1 MKENKKE
8 NKKTK
13 RKEKR
18 AKVEKKRREETKKKK
33 TSTTTKIPFAILR
46 HCGLRFP
53 PLRVPS
59 FAFDTDKRHENVSG
73 DGQTVWRDVDQ
84 PGI

>member
-33 TSTTTKIPFAILR
+33 TSTTKIPFAILR

-53 PLRVPS
+53 PLCVPS